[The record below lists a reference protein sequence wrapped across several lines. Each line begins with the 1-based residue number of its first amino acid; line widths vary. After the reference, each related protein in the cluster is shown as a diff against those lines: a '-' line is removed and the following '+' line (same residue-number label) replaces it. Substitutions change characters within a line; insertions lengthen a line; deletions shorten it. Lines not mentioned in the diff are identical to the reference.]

1 MEDPRQTLRNTATAA
16 RQRLLEWSGL
26 LLPALRQPG
35 YLAGMALLA
44 VHGYAAL
51 LAAPVAGIYALA
63 TLPRLIADGLAG
75 HGWNPALLAGAIA
88 AAAGGLTLYLLRFQL
103 RVDGTY
109 PLSPTDTPALFTAI
123 DALRKHQRSAAIAGI
138 MLSEEFAIDLVS
150 LPRRALPL
158 GRQCHL
164 LLGLPLLMCLSPLH
178 FRIALDRRLNRPRP
192 LRAQLVRWLAQQRHV
207 WSWYRA
213 NFRRHR
219 DPLALLVRLWLV
231 CYEPLFRRLVAGAAR
246 LDELESD
253 RELTDHISSEDI
265 ADTVAATVTGECFL
279 RERFWPD
286 VFRLAAM
293 QADPPAPYQTL
304 ERALHQTLTRDD
316 ARDWLDEAMRAET
329 GRWSMTPALEARLG
343 NIGYRKIWPQR
354 PPEISAAREFLQ
366 PVLDR
371 VLNEFDQQWQ
381 HRQQSNW
388 PQRHSRHHQAR
399 EELTTLRRKANN
411 GALHG
416 TEAMKYAS
424 LVKQYAEPS
433 ERIRELKALVASN
446 PDDAQLQFGIGRML
460 LAQGEPDG
468 ILVLKRAARLDA
480 RFAGPAG
487 QLIAKFATLTPRPA
501 AAARPSAPPQQVKQ
515 SA

>member
-1 MEDPRQTLRNTATAA
+1 MEDRRQALRNTAAA
-16 RQRLLEWSGL
+16 AQQRLLEWSGS
-26 LLPALRQPG
+26 LLPALRQPA

-44 VHGYAAL
+44 GLGYAAF
-51 LAAPVAGIYALA
+51 LAAPLAGLYALT
-63 TLPRLIADGLAG
+63 TLPRLIADGLSG
-75 HGWNPALLAGAIA
+75 HGWNPALVDGAIA
-88 AAAGGLTLYLLRFQL
+88 AAAVGFTVYLLRFQL
-103 RVDGTY
+103 RVDGTH
-109 PLSPTDTPALFTAI
+109 PLSATETPALFTAI
-123 DALRKHQRSAAIAGI
+123 DALRKHQHSAAITGV
-138 MLSEEFAIDLVS
+138 MLNDTFAIDLVS
-150 LPRRALPL
+150 LPRRALPV
-158 GRQCHL
+158 GRQSHL

-192 LRAQLVRWLAQQRHV
+192 LRAQLVRWLTQQRHV
-207 WSWYRA
+207 WTWYRA
-213 NFRRHR
+213 SFRGHR
-219 DPLALLVRLWLV
+219 DPLALTVRLWLL

-246 LDELESD
+246 LDELDSD
-253 RELTDHISSEDI
+253 RELADHTSSEDI
-265 ADTVAATVTGECFL
+265 ADTIAATVTGECFL

-304 ERALHQTLTRDD
+304 ERALHQTFTRDD

-329 GRWSMTPALEARLG
+329 DRWSMTPALEARLS

-354 PPEISAAREFLQ
+354 PPEVSAAREFLQ
-366 PVLDR
+366 PVLDA

-381 HRQQSNW
+381 HRQHSEW

-399 EELTTLRRKANN
+399 EELTALRRKANN

-424 LVKQYAEPS
+424 LIKQYAEPS
-433 ERIRELKALVASN
+433 ERVPALKALVATN

-468 ILVLKRAARLDA
+468 ILVLKQAARLDA

-487 QLIAKFATLTPRPA
+487 QLIAKFATLTPRPVT
-501 AAARPSAPPQQVKQ
+501 AARPSATPQQVKQ